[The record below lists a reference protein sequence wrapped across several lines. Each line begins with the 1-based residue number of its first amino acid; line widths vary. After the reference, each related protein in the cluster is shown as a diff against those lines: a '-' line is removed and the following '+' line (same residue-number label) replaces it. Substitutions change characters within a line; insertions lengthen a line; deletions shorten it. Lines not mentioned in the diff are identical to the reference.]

1 MIEFR
6 NIYKSFSSK
15 NILENI
21 SFKIKEGESVAII
34 GQSGEGKS
42 VLLKHFNGLMMPDSG
57 QVIVHNKVINKLSF
71 SELQFVRK
79 NMSMVFQFGA
89 LFDSLSIRDNIL
101 ISLDNNTS
109 LEDKDKEIRVVESLN
124 EVNLSN
130 IDHLY
135 PNDLSGGMKKRV
147 GISRAISI
155 RPKYIL
161 YDEPTT
167 GLDPINTG
175 KIIKLMKKIKKN
187 KSITSIVVTH
197 ELKIVNEFATRVIML
212 KDSNI
217 VFDGTPKELN
227 SSKDKYIKSF
237 ILGREQD
244 I

>member
-1 MIEFR
+1 MIEFK

-15 NILENI
+15 NILKNI

-57 QVIVHNKVINKLSF
+57 QVIVHKKVINELSF
-71 SELQFVRK
+71 SKLQSIRK

-89 LFDSLSIRDNIL
+89 LFDSLSIKDNIL

-109 LEDKDKEIRVVESLN
+109 LEAEEKENRVTESLN
-124 EVNLSN
+124 EVNLFN

-155 RPKYIL
+155 KPKYLL

-187 KSITSIVVTH
+187 KTITSVVVTH

-237 ILGREQD
+237 ILGKE
-244 I
+244 

>member
-15 NILENI
+15 NILKNI
-21 SFKIKEGESVAII
+21 SFKIQEGESVAII

-175 KIIKLMKKIKKN
+175 KIIKLMKKIKRN
-187 KSITSIVVTH
+187 KTITSVVVTH
-197 ELKIVNEFATRVIML
+197 ELKIVNEFASRVIML
-212 KDSNI
+212 KNSNI

-237 ILGREQD
+237 ILGKE
-244 I
+244 

>member
-1 MIEFR
+1 MIEFK
-6 NIYKSFSSK
+6 NISKSFSSK
-15 NILENI
+15 DILNNI
-21 SFKIKEGESVAII
+21 SFKIKTGESVAII

-57 QVIVHNKVINKLSF
+57 QVIIDKKIINELSF
-71 SELQFVRK
+71 SDLQLVRK

-89 LFDSLSIRDNIL
+89 LFDSLSIKDNIL

-109 LEDKDKEIRVVESLN
+109 LDTDEKEKRVIESLDL
-124 EVNLSN
+124 VNLSH

-135 PNDLSGGMKKRV
+135 LNDLSGGMKKRV

-155 RPKYIL
+155 RPTYIL

-175 KIIKLMKKIKKN
+175 KIIKLMQSIKNSKK
-187 KSITSIVVTH
+187 ITSIIVTH
-197 ELKIVNEFATRVIML
+197 EMKIVNEFVSRVIML
-212 KDSNI
+212 KNGNI
-217 VFDGTPKELN
+217 IFDGSPKDLN

-237 ILGREQD
+237 ILGKE
-244 I
+244 

>member
-1 MIEFR
+1 MIEFK

-15 NILENI
+15 NILKNI

-57 QVIVHNKVINKLSF
+57 QVIVHKKVINELSF
-71 SELQFVRK
+71 SKLQSIRK

-89 LFDSLSIRDNIL
+89 LFDSLSIKDNIL

-109 LEDKDKEIRVVESLN
+109 LQAEEKENRVTESLN
-124 EVNLSN
+124 EVNLFN

-155 RPKYIL
+155 KPKYLL

-187 KSITSIVVTH
+187 KTITSVVVTH

-217 VFDGTPKELN
+217 VFDGSPKELN

-237 ILGREQD
+237 ILGKE
-244 I
+244 

>member
-1 MIEFR
+1 MIEFK
-6 NIYKSFSSK
+6 NISKSFSSK
-15 NILENI
+15 DILNNI
-21 SFKIKEGESVAII
+21 SFKIKTGESVAII

-57 QVIVHNKVINKLSF
+57 QVIIDKKIINELSF
-71 SELQFVRK
+71 SDLQLVRK

-89 LFDSLSIRDNIL
+89 LFDSLSIKDNIL

-109 LEDKDKEIRVVESLN
+109 LDTDEKEKRVIESLDL
-124 EVNLSN
+124 VNLSH

-155 RPKYIL
+155 RPTYIL

-175 KIIKLMKKIKKN
+175 KIIKLMQSIKNSKK
-187 KSITSIVVTH
+187 ITSIIVTH
-197 ELKIVNEFATRVIML
+197 EMKIVNEFVSRVIML
-212 KDSNI
+212 KNGNI
-217 VFDGTPKELN
+217 IFDGSPKDLN

-237 ILGREQD
+237 ILGKE
-244 I
+244 

>member
-15 NILENI
+15 NILKNI
-21 SFKIKEGESVAII
+21 SFKIQEGESVAII

-109 LEDKDKEIRVVESLN
+109 LEGKDKESRVIESLN

-130 IDHLY
+130 IEHLY

-175 KIIKLMKKIKKN
+175 KIIKLMKKIKRN
-187 KSITSIVVTH
+187 KTITSVVVTH

-237 ILGREQD
+237 ILGKE
-244 I
+244 

>member
-15 NILENI
+15 NILKNI
-21 SFKIKEGESVAII
+21 SFKIQEGESVAII

-42 VLLKHFNGLMMPDSG
+42 VLLKHFNGLMMPDKG

-109 LEDKDKEIRVVESLN
+109 LEDKDKEIRIVESLN

-130 IDHLY
+130 VDHLY

-175 KIIKLMKKIKKN
+175 KIIKLMKKIKRN
-187 KSITSIVVTH
+187 KTITSVVVTH

-237 ILGREQD
+237 ILGKE
-244 I
+244 

>member
-1 MIEFR
+1 MIEFK
-6 NIYKSFSSK
+6 NISKSFSSK
-15 NILENI
+15 NILNNI
-21 SFKIKEGESVAII
+21 SFKIKAGESVAII

-57 QVIVHNKVINKLSF
+57 QVIIDKKIINELSF
-71 SELQFVRK
+71 SDLQSIRK

-89 LFDSLSIRDNIL
+89 LFDSLSIKDNIL
-101 ISLDNNTS
+101 ISLDNNTA
-109 LEDKDKEIRVVESLN
+109 LDIYEKEKRVKESLDL
-124 EVNLSN
+124 VNLSH

-155 RPKYIL
+155 KPTYIL

-175 KIIKLMKKIKKN
+175 KIINLMKSIKKN
-187 KSITSIVVTH
+187 KKITSIIVTH
-197 ELKIVNEFATRVIML
+197 EMKIVNEFVSRVIML
-212 KDSNI
+212 KNSNI
-217 VFDGTPKELN
+217 IFDGSPEDLN

-237 ILGREQD
+237 ILGEE
-244 I
+244 

>member
-1 MIEFR
+1 MIEFK

-15 NILENI
+15 NILKNI

-57 QVIVHNKVINKLSF
+57 QVIVHKKVINELSF
-71 SELQFVRK
+71 SKLQSIRK

-89 LFDSLSIRDNIL
+89 LFDSLSIKDNIL

-109 LEDKDKEIRVVESLN
+109 LEAEEKENRVLESLN

-155 RPKYIL
+155 KPKYLL

-187 KSITSIVVTH
+187 KTITSVVVTH

-237 ILGREQD
+237 ILGKE
-244 I
+244 

>member
-15 NILENI
+15 NILKNI
-21 SFKIKEGESVAII
+21 SFKIQEGESVAII

-42 VLLKHFNGLMMPDSG
+42 VLLKHFNGLMMPDKG

-109 LEDKDKEIRVVESLN
+109 LEGKDKDSRVIESLN

-130 IDHLY
+130 IEHLY

-175 KIIKLMKKIKKN
+175 KIIKLMKKIKRN
-187 KSITSIVVTH
+187 KTITSVVVTH

-237 ILGREQD
+237 ILGKE
-244 I
+244 

>member
-15 NILENI
+15 NILKNI
-21 SFKIKEGESVAII
+21 SFKIQEGESVAII

-109 LEDKDKEIRVVESLN
+109 LEDKDKESRVVESLS

-130 IDHLY
+130 IEHLY

-175 KIIKLMKKIKKN
+175 KIIKLMKKIKRN
-187 KSITSIVVTH
+187 KTITSVVVTH

-237 ILGREQD
+237 ILGKE
-244 I
+244 

>member
-15 NILENI
+15 NILKNI
-21 SFKIKEGESVAII
+21 SFKIQEGESVAII

-42 VLLKHFNGLMMPDSG
+42 VLLKHFNGLMMPNSG
-57 QVIVHNKVINKLSF
+57 EVIVHNKVINKLSF

-109 LEDKDKEIRVVESLN
+109 LEGKDKDSRVVESLN

-130 IDHLY
+130 IEHLY

-175 KIIKLMKKIKKN
+175 KIIKLMKKIKRN
-187 KSITSIVVTH
+187 KTITSVVVTH

-237 ILGREQD
+237 ILGKE
-244 I
+244 

>member
-1 MIEFR
+1 MIEFK
-6 NIYKSFSSK
+6 NISKSFSSK
-15 NILENI
+15 NILKNI
-21 SFKIKEGESVAII
+21 SFNIKEGESVAII

-57 QVIVHNKVINKLSF
+57 QVIVHKKIINELSF
-71 SELQFVRK
+71 TELQSIRK

-109 LEDKDKEIRVVESLN
+109 LDSKEKENRIIESLN

-130 IDHLY
+130 IQHLY

-155 RPKYIL
+155 KPRYLL

-197 ELKIVNEFATRVIML
+197 ELKIVNEFASRVIML
-212 KDSNI
+212 KNSNI

-237 ILGREQD
+237 ILGRE
-244 I
+244 